1 MVYTL
6 AEHAYGTVCVVCCV
20 LSVHVMC
27 VCTECEIAV
36 HCAAS

>member
-1 MVYTL
+1 MVL
-6 AEHAYGTVCVVCCV
+6 CVLCVV